1 MFLLISFSVFFP
13 PPGSVISIHLMFLL
27 IAGEENGRGG
37 KRNFNT
43 SHVSINQI
51 SQKICLRWK
60 SYFNTSHVSINLEA
74 AFCYSCG
81 RRISIH
87 LMFLLIKLLSV
98 MPALNV
104 YFNTSHVSINP
115 SSTSAHKSF
124 CNISIHLMFLL
135 IRYLWQ
141 KSAAGYTISI
151 HLMFLL
157 ITEPDAGR
165 NRGSVISIHLM
176 FLLIFYLFFF
186 LPDQV
191 NFNTSH
197 VSINPVRIR
206 DRTSTKAYFNTSHVS
221 INRRINPLS

>member
-135 IRYLWQ
+135 I
-141 KSAAGYTISI
+141 
-151 HLMFLL
+151 
-157 ITEPDAGR
+157 
-165 NRGSVISIHLM
+165 
-176 FLLIFYLFFF
+176 FYLFFF